1 MITVPAMRWS
11 GLSRWGV
18 VIAVAAACACSR
30 RPLHTHSEPT
40 KPTKPTTVLP
50 QRPSIYLATNRNVD
64 LLFLVDDSS
73 SMTKSQDNLLRNFPV
88 LMQALEDLPG
98 GLPNVHIAVV
108 SSDMGAGDGTISSC
122 NATGGKNGIFQ
133 NSPRGTCTATNLARG
148 ARFISNVAGVANYN
162 GSLEDVFTCIAALG
176 QSGCGFENQFAA
188 ITRSL
193 GIDGRAAPVENGGF
207 LRADAL
213 LAIVMIT
220 NEDDCCAAPCVPFYD
235 ASSNNTIGSQL
246 GPADNFR
253 CNEFGHICDGD
264 HPDREAPN
272 NSRND
277 TVSYQSCMSDEA
289 GGFLVSV
296 GDTAQRIKSLK
307 GDDGQIML
315 TAITG
320 PATPY
325 VVQWREPRTSD
336 STCGQSSCVWPEIEH
351 SCVAAD
357 GSFGDPA
364 VRIAELV
371 GHFGDNGKL
380 LPICESDY
388 APALSNIG
396 SNIAKYVNAPCITGR
411 IAKRP
416 GTAKEDCTVVD
427 ADTAATV
434 PSCADTGGAGECWHL
449 VAGGNMCSG
458 VSIVVQ
464 ADPATGSDPPGN
476 LTVRCTMCVP
486 GMADPEVD
494 CP

>member
-1 MITVPAMRWS
+1 
-11 GLSRWGV
+11 
-18 VIAVAAACACSR
+18 
-30 RPLHTHSEPT
+30 
-40 KPTKPTTVLP
+40 
-50 QRPSIYLATNRNVD
+50 
-64 LLFLVDDSS
+64 
-73 SMTKSQDNLLRNFPV
+73 
-88 LMQALEDLPG
+88 
-98 GLPNVHIAVV
+98 
-108 SSDMGAGDGTISSC
+108 
-122 NATGGKNGIFQ
+122 
-133 NSPRGTCTATNLARG
+133 
-148 ARFISNVAGVANYN
+148 
-162 GSLEDVFTCIAALG
+162 
-176 QSGCGFENQFAA
+176 
-188 ITRSL
+188 
-193 GIDGRAAPVENGGF
+193 
-207 LRADAL
+207 
-213 LAIVMIT
+213 
-220 NEDDCCAAPCVPFYD
+220 
-235 ASSNNTIGSQL
+235 
-246 GPADNFR
+246 
-253 CNEFGHICDGD
+253 
-264 HPDREAPN
+264 
-272 NSRND
+272 
-277 TVSYQSCMSDEA
+277 
-289 GGFLVSV
+289 VSV

-434 PSCADTGGAGECWHL
+434 PSCADTGGSGECWHL
-449 VAGGNMCSG
+449 VAGGNMCAG